1 MEMVVATIALFVPK
15 GKRIELTTA
24 GQNKNKLFTL
34 VPASFCLANSSQAL
48 AANKWTSITP
58 V

>member
-24 GQNKNKLFTL
+24 GQKKNKLFTL

-48 AANKWTSITP
+48 AANK
-58 V
+58 